1 MAWLSKACSTRQ
13 ELSTIYTA
21 LPKNSRGEITVESDN
36 VYRSVFKF
44 FQTFPQHPSTS
55 YVTWFSTIWKSK
67 QITCYEAL
75 WNIARNYDYA
85 GFPSRHSIGIDLFI
99 SCFATALAWYNREDA
114 SWEYPMD
121 QQTIPLLRKK
131 RTNMRC
137 LVDLYTLN
145 PSIFEIWVILPAR
158 VTQQKADRK
167 EKIRRKAYFT
177 TRVPSQLDEG
187 FSHLCCLANSRR
199 AAFEYCSLCAAP
211 FVCSTSWL
219 ALQRIGSRGRFLAW
233 HEGQDETSCQG
244 RYVQCMMFLHRWCMM
259 MLLWGYTNY
268 HKPVYSNSIF
278 LKQCIVAITS
288 HNNTTWSAI
297 STPDVCRLLYRT
309 STRTDSGPVHFAAPS
324 PGYLG
329 QHLSDSCF
337 DQSCAWSC
345 SAELRLKTW
354 MVGNIMLPIV
364 F

>member
-1 MAWLSKACSTRQ
+1 MPAS
-13 ELSTIYTA
+13 
-21 LPKNSRGEITVESDN
+21 LPD
-36 VYRSVFKF
+36 
-44 FQTFPQHPSTS
+44 
-55 YVTWFSTIWKSK
+55 
-67 QITCYEAL
+67 
-75 WNIARNYDYA
+75 
-85 GFPSRHSIGIDLFI
+85 
-99 SCFATALAWYNREDA
+99 TALASTCSSRVL
-114 SWEYPMD
+114 
-121 QQTIPLLRKK
+121 QQHWLDITERMHHGNIQWTNKPFPCSGKK
-131 RTNMRC
+131 GQTWDVWWTYIHWSKHFWN
-137 LVDLYTLN
+137 LGD
-145 PSIFEIWVILPAR
+145 PSGKSH
-158 VTQQKADRK
+158 QQKADRK